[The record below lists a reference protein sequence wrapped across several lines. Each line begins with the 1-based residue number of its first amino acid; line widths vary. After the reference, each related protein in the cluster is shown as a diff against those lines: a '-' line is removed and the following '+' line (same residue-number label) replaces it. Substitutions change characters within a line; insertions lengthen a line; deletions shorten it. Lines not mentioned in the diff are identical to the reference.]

1 MLLENGEC
9 LVYADKIFRVHPA
22 LVTRIEEHQKLE
34 ATITHGQELGGSRMT
49 PTSEDSDIDMTS
61 GENESEDGDYVLV
74 GQSEEVRRLK
84 QQQRQ
89 LRSQLRTGGKAAD
102 SVEEPKQ
109 AVAKGPESL
118 KENFSV
124 CFEPSITIEQHL

>member
-1 MLLENGEC
+1 MLLKNGEC
-9 LVYADKIFRVHPA
+9 LVYADKVFRVHPS

-34 ATITHGQELGGSRMT
+34 AAITHGQELGGSRMT
-49 PTSEDSDIDMTS
+49 PTSEDSDTDMAS
-61 GENESEDGDYVLV
+61 GGNESDGDYVLV
-74 GQSEEVRRLK
+74 GQSDEVKRLK

-89 LRSQLRTGGKAAD
+89 LRSQLKAGGKAAD
-102 SVEEPKQ
+102 SAEEPKQ

-124 CFEPSITIEQHL
+124 WVAPFITTEQH

>member
-1 MLLENGEC
+1 MKNGEC
-9 LVYADKIFRVHPA
+9 LVYADKVFRVHPS

-61 GENESEDGDYVLV
+61 GGNESDGDYILV
-74 GQSEEVRRLK
+74 GQSEEVKRLK

-89 LRSQLRTGGKAAD
+89 LRSQLKAGGKAAD
-102 SVEEPKQ
+102 SAAEEPKQ

-124 CFEPSITIEQHL
+124 CFAPFITTEQHS